1 MKVKVMNRLHQMS
14 QKEYQGLLQVAKE
27 QVPLGIYAIEKQGY
41 AELRCDKCSSV
52 TQLKALT
59 RKFKAQGFKVY
70 ANKGV
75 YLSEGG
81 TPGAEG
87 ALMSAT

>member
-1 MKVKVMNRLHQMS
+1 MKVKVMNRLYQMS
-14 QKEYQGLLQVAKE
+14 QKQYQGLLQVAKE

-59 RKFKAQGFKVY
+59 RQFKAQGFNVY